1 MKLQVFFAK
10 FWPTTTAQYFT
21 LGGLFKAF
29 ILTFT
34 SLHNLNEIGSVF
46 CQILAYHDRAILHTW
61 GIFKAFILTFTS
73 LHNLNEIGSV
83 FCQILAYHN
92 RAILYTWGA
101 FQSFYFNIHITT

>member
-21 LGGLFKAF
+21 PEALFKAF

-34 SLHNLNEIGSVF
+34 SLHNLNEIGSAF
-46 CQILAYHDRAILHTW
+46 CQILAYHDCAILH
-61 GIFKAFILTFTS
+61 
-73 LHNLNEIGSV
+73 
-83 FCQILAYHN
+83 
-92 RAILYTWGA
+92 TWGA